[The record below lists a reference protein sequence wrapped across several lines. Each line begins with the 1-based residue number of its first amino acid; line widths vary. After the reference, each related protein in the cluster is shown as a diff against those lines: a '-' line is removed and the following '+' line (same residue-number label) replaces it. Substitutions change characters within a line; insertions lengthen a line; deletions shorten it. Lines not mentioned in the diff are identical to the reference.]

1 MGPSVKISDLNS
13 AQTNLRNSRWVW
25 IAGIWL
31 GLGFF
36 SATGNYIFM
45 RVNGMK
51 LAWTRSETFI
61 GLLFIWLPWALAVFA
76 GLRPQILFS
85 AAGIFHLVQTSRR
98 VRIDEPGFRGL
109 VLRSG

>member
-1 MGPSVKISDLNS
+1 MGPSVKISDMNS

-61 GLLFIWLPWALAVFA
+61 GLLFIWLPWALATPFLLDF
-76 GLRPQILFS
+76 GRKYSFQLREFS
-85 AAGIFHLVQTSRR
+85 TWFKHLAAPGSLVW
-98 VRIDEPGFRGL
+98 IKC
-109 VLRSG
+109 